1 MSKKFG
7 RYRRGVGLDR
17 DHVDLHALRANFTTA
32 LMNAEVAESTANE
45 LLGHSGTTISYDRYG
60 KGVDLPVLQRAVEKV
75 KYPGLGLSHL
85 LDR

>member
-1 MSKKFG
+1 
-7 RYRRGVGLDR
+7 
-17 DHVDLHALRANFTTA
+17 
-32 LMNAEVAESTANE
+32 MNAEVAESTANE

-75 KYPGLGLSHL
+75 KYPGLDLSHL